1 MKRVL
6 FFAAALAV
14 VLTACKEE
22 EPPVVTPT
30 NEEQIINNNWQLT
43 DHLQIIG
50 TLNNSIYDIVYDDCE
65 KDNLYTFAN
74 PNLFVREEA
83 ALKCFVNAP
92 QRDTIYWKMQ
102 NDNNLIVVEDQD
114 TMALSVSSV
123 NSTSLRLR
131 FVENSIT
138 NELVYTKR

>member
-6 FFAAALAV
+6 IFAAVVAV
-14 VLTACKEE
+14 TFAACKEE
-22 EPPVVTPT
+22 EPVPTPT
-30 NEEQIINNNWQLT
+30 NEEQIINKSWQLT

-50 TLNNSIYDIVYDDCE
+50 TLNNSIYNLTYDDCE

-74 PNLFVREEA
+74 PNLFVLEEA

-92 QRDTIYWKMQ
+92 QRDTIYWKMMD
-102 NDNNLIVVEDQD
+102 DNNLIVVEDLD
-114 TMALSVSSV
+114 TSRFSVSSV
-123 NSTSLRLR
+123 NETSLKLR
-131 FVENSIT
+131 YVDNNIT

>member
-6 FFAAALAV
+6 FFAAVAAV
-14 VLTACKEE
+14 TFASCKKEE
-22 EPPVVTPT
+22 PAPPPPT
-30 NEEQIINNNWQLT
+30 NEEQILDKNWQLT

-50 TLNNSIYDIVYDDCE
+50 TLNNSIYAMTYDDCE

-74 PNLFVREEA
+74 PNLFIREEA

-92 QRDTIYWKMQ
+92 QRDTIYWKML
-102 NDNNLIVVEDQD
+102 NDNNLIIVEDLD
-114 TMALSVSSV
+114 TLPFSVASV
-123 NSTSLRLR
+123 NGTTLRLR
-131 FVENSIT
+131 FTENTIT

>member
-6 FFAAALAV
+6 FFAAVAAV
-14 VLTACKEE
+14 TFASCKKEE
-22 EPPVVTPT
+22 PAPVPT
-30 NEEQIINNNWQLT
+30 NEEQIIDKNWQLT

-50 TLNNSIYDIVYDDCE
+50 ALNNSIYNLEYDNCE

-74 PNLFVREEA
+74 PNLYIREEG

-92 QRDTIYWKMQ
+92 QRDTIYWRMLD
-102 NDNNLIVVEDQD
+102 DNNLIVVNDQD
-114 TMALSVSSV
+114 TSRLSVSAV
-123 NSTSLRLR
+123 NDTNLRLR
-131 FVENSIT
+131 YVQNNIT